1 MPAATAFLFPGQGA
15 QYVGMGMG
23 LAGTFPVAACTFREA
38 DAAFQRAGHAG
49 SGSLSNLVFH
59 GPEDALT
66 LTEHAQPAIL
76 TTSIAAWRVLTEKGI
91 TPDYVAGHSLGEYSA
106 NVAAGTLGF
115 EDAVAIVRQRGQLM
129 QSAVPVGTGAMAA
142 ILGAH
147 VDVVAQACE
156 ESRAGEIVSPANINA
171 PGQVVIAGH
180 ADAVQRASVRAREL
194 GARKAIPLA
203 VSAPFHCA
211 LMQPAEEELA
221 PRLRALQ
228 TSRPRVP
235 IVANVDGLPR
245 TDADAAIEALIR
257 QVSAP
262 VQWQACV
269 EQLLALGVRR
279 FVEVGPGAALSGMV
293 KRIAKD
299 ATIVKFGTP
308 EDLDEVMAACSN

>member
-1 MPAATAFLFPGQGA
+1 
-15 QYVGMGMG
+15 MG

-49 SGSLSNLVFH
+49 SGSLSHLVFH

-299 ATIVKFGTP
+299 ATIVKFGAP